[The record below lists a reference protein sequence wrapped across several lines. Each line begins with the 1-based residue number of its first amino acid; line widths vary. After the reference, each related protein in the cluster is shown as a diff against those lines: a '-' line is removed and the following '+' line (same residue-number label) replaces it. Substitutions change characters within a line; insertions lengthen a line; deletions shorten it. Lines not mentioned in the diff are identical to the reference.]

1 VREPQELERLRL
13 GITAAGSVAGGEPP
27 ELDQPRLLPRQLQA
41 EVRAQ
46 VGQEP
51 LGVLTVF
58 KARQEV
64 VGEPHQ
70 DHVPARVPPPPPVG
84 PQVKGVVQVDVGK
97 QRRN

>member
-46 VGQEP
+46 VGQKP
-51 LGVLTVF
+51 LGVLTGS
-58 KARQEV
+58 K
-64 VGEPHQ
+64 
-70 DHVPARVPPPPPVG
+70 PARKSSANRTRITSPRAC
-84 PQVKGVVQVDVGK
+84 
-97 QRRN
+97 RRRHRSAHRSKA